1 MGTSPCSLGPPG
13 LLLLQLLQAPNT
25 PHNATHSQGLL
36 SSKVLQILTPD
47 KKKLRS
53 LSCVGTISIFN
64 R

>member
-25 PHNATHSQGLL
+25 PHNATHNQGLL

-47 KKKLRS
+47 KKTKILV
-53 LSCVGTISIFN
+53 LCWHYQYIQ
-64 R
+64 